1 MDNLAQY
8 YILDDN
14 NNDIGMALDPIYL
27 IHNFIKTYG
36 LNDFQIIQQPA
47 NTKITA
53 NLQVTGDTHNDEI
66 NYFQQEVIYLQQ
78 IKCDNKTYKL
88 VVYLIQIDN
97 FNESEV
103 D

>member
-14 NNDIGMALDPIYL
+14 NNDIDLALDPIYL